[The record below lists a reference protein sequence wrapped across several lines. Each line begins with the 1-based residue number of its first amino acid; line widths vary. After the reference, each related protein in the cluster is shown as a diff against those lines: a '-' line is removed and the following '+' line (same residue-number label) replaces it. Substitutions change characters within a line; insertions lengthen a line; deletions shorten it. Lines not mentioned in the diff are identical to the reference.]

1 MHRLISFVLLAV
13 SLPTM
18 VLADSGSN
26 YEARLVGSVNAVVSG
41 NQASALSAIDSLKTD
56 FPLSRI
62 AHLLQANVLL
72 ALSGKA
78 RSVESAPEIAE
89 LREQLRLR
97 WQHAK
102 TLDAKKHFV
111 PAKLL
116 QISDTIPFVLY
127 ADLPSSRLHVFAQ
140 QNGGLVRL
148 SDYYITIGRAGFGK
162 EREGDLKTPVGVYH
176 VDGYIP
182 GTQLHARYGAGAL
195 TTDYPN
201 TLDRFLNRTGYGI
214 WLHGTEPGWINR
226 GPRASEGCITLS
238 NPDFEE
244 LVTQLGSHRDIPIV
258 IDDNPEWIE
267 AEKIQQARNDIL
279 TSIIKSADRSMES
292 LSGDHHEAWT
302 INDGVNGT
310 AVITDLVL
318 YPGKQERLLARWMTL
333 ENQAGA
339 TAFEQYW
346 HRAAAGEW
354 QMTLQISV
362 PVRSPERFA
371 EDVVT
376 PEGSAPEPSGE
387 LVPTIVSAVSLLRQ

>member
-1 MHRLISFVLLAV
+1 MIHLLISFALLAV
-13 SLPTM
+13 LVPTM
-18 VLADSGSN
+18 TLADSGNN
-26 YEARLVGSVNAVVSG
+26 YEARLVASVEAVVSG
-41 NQASALSAIDSLKTD
+41 NRARALSTIDSLKTD

-62 AHLLQANVLL
+62 AHLLRANVLL
-72 ALSGKA
+72 ALSGNP
-78 RSVESAPEIAE
+78 SVGESAPEIGE

-97 WQHAK
+97 WRHVK

-116 QISDTIPFVLY
+116 QISDAVPFILY
-127 ADLPSSRLHVFAQ
+127 ADLPSSRLYVFAQ

-238 NPDFEE
+238 NPDFEQ
-244 LVTQLGSHRDIPIV
+244 LLTQIGSHRGVPIV
-258 IDDNPEWIE
+258 IDDDPEWVE
-267 AEKIQQARNDIL
+267 AKQVQQARNDIL
-279 TSIIKSADRSMES
+279 TSIIKSIDHSMES
-292 LSGDHHEAWT
+292 LSGGHHEAWT
-302 INDGVNGT
+302 TSPAVNRT
-310 AVITDLVL
+310 TVITDLVL
-318 YPGKQERLLARWMTL
+318 YPGKQERLLARWVTL
-333 ENQAGA
+333 ESQA
-339 TAFEQYW
+339 TVRAFEQYW
-346 HRAAAGEW
+346 HRAAEGEW
-354 QMTLQISV
+354 RMTLQKSV
-362 PVRSPERFA
+362 PVRTPERFTT
-371 EDVVT
+371 DVVT
-376 PEGSAPEPSGE
+376 LASPF
-387 LVPTIVSAVSLLRQ
+387 RQ

>member
-1 MHRLISFVLLAV
+1 MHLLISFALLAV
-13 SLPTM
+13 LVPTM
-18 VLADSGSN
+18 TLADSGNN
-26 YEARLVGSVNAVVSG
+26 YEARLVESADAVVSG
-41 NQASALSAIDSLKTD
+41 NRAGALSTIDSLKTD

-72 ALSGKA
+72 ALSGNPG
-78 RSVESAPEIAE
+78 SVENTPEIAE

-97 WQHAK
+97 WQHVK

-116 QISDTIPFVLY
+116 QISDTVPFVLY

-140 QNGGLVRL
+140 QDGGLVRL

-258 IDDNPEWIE
+258 IDDDPEWVE
-267 AEKIQQARNDIL
+267 AQQVQQARNDIL
-279 TSIIKSADRSMES
+279 TSIIKSIDHTMAS
-292 LSGDHHEAWT
+292 LSGDHHASWT
-302 INDGVNGT
+302 TSHAANQT
-310 AVITDLVL
+310 TVITDLVL

-333 ENQAGA
+333 ESQARIR
-339 TAFEQYW
+339 AFEQYW
-346 HRAAAGEW
+346 HRAAEGEW
-354 QMTLQISV
+354 KMTLQKSV
-362 PVRSPERFA
+362 PVRAPERFTT
-371 EDVVT
+371 DVVT
-376 PEGSAPEPSGE
+376 LASP
-387 LVPTIVSAVSLLRQ
+387 LRQ

>member
-1 MHRLISFVLLAV
+1 MHVLISFALLAV
-13 SLPTM
+13 LVPTM
-18 VLADSGSN
+18 TLADSGNN
-26 YEARLVGSVNAVVSG
+26 YEARLVASVEAVVSG
-41 NQASALSAIDSLKTD
+41 NRASALDAIDSLKTD

-62 AHLLQANVLL
+62 ANLLRANVLL
-72 ALSGKA
+72 ALSGNQ
-78 RSVESAPEIAE
+78 SVAESAPEIGE

-97 WQHAK
+97 WRHVK

-116 QISDTIPFVLY
+116 QISEAVPFILY

-238 NPDFEE
+238 NPDFEQ
-244 LVTQLGSHRDIPIV
+244 LLTQIGSHRGIPIV
-258 IDDNPEWIE
+258 IDDDPEWVE
-267 AEKIQQARNDIL
+267 AKQVQQARNDIL
-279 TSIIKSADRSMES
+279 TSIIKSIDHSMES
-292 LSGDHHEAWT
+292 LSGGHHEAWT
-302 INDGVNGT
+302 TSPAINRT
-310 AVITDLVL
+310 TVITDLVL
-318 YPGKQERLLARWMTL
+318 YPGKQERLLARWVTL
-333 ENQAGA
+333 ENQATVRA
-339 TAFEQYW
+339 YEQYW
-346 HRAAAGEW
+346 HRAAEGEW
-354 QMTLQISV
+354 TMTLQKSV
-362 PVRSPERFA
+362 PVRTPERFTT
-371 EDVVT
+371 DVVT
-376 PEGSAPEPSGE
+376 LARP
-387 LVPTIVSAVSLLRQ
+387 LRQ

>member
-1 MHRLISFVLLAV
+1 M
-13 SLPTM
+13 T
-18 VLADSGSN
+18 LADSGNN
-26 YEARLVGSVNAVVSG
+26 YEARLVASVEAVVSG
-41 NQASALSAIDSLKTD
+41 NRASALDAIDSLKTD

-72 ALSGKA
+72 ALSGNP
-78 RSVESAPEIAE
+78 SVAESAPEIGE

-97 WQHAK
+97 WRHVK
-102 TLDAKKHFV
+102 TLDTKKHFV

-116 QISDTIPFVLY
+116 QISDAVPFILY

-238 NPDFEE
+238 NPDFEQ
-244 LVTQLGSHRDIPIV
+244 LLTQIGSHRGIPIV
-258 IDDNPEWIE
+258 IDGNPEWVE
-267 AEKIQQARNDIL
+267 ANQVEQARNDIL
-279 TSIIKSADRSMES
+279 TSIIKSIDRSMES
-292 LSGDHHEAWT
+292 LSGGHHEAWT
-302 INDGVNGT
+302 TSPAINRT
-310 AVITDLVL
+310 TVITDLVL
-318 YPGKQERLLARWMTL
+318 YPGKQERLLARWVTL
-333 ENQAGA
+333 ESQA
-339 TAFEQYW
+339 TVRAFEQYW
-346 HRAAAGEW
+346 HRAAEGEW
-354 QMTLQISV
+354 TMALRKSV
-362 PVRSPERFA
+362 PVRTREGFTT
-371 EDVVT
+371 DVVT
-376 PEGSAPEPSGE
+376 LASP
-387 LVPTIVSAVSLLRQ
+387 LR

>member
-1 MHRLISFVLLAV
+1 MIHLLISFALLAV
-13 SLPTM
+13 LVPTM
-18 VLADSGSN
+18 TLADSGNN
-26 YEARLVGSVNAVVSG
+26 YEARLVASVEAVVSG
-41 NQASALSAIDSLKTD
+41 NRASALDAIDSLKTD

-72 ALSGKA
+72 ALSGNP
-78 RSVESAPEIAE
+78 SVAESAPEIGE

-97 WQHAK
+97 WRHVK

-116 QISDTIPFVLY
+116 QISDAVPFILY

-238 NPDFEE
+238 NPDFEQ
-244 LVTQLGSHRDIPIV
+244 LLTQIGSHRGIPIV
-258 IDDNPEWIE
+258 IDDDPEWVE
-267 AEKIQQARNDIL
+267 AKQVQQARNDIL
-279 TSIIKSADRSMES
+279 TSVIKSIDHSMES
-292 LSGDHHEAWT
+292 LSGGHHETWT
-302 INDGVNGT
+302 TSPAVNRT
-310 AVITDLVL
+310 TVITDLVL
-318 YPGKQERLLARWMTL
+318 YPGKRERLLARWVTL
-333 ENQAGA
+333 ESQA
-339 TAFEQYW
+339 TIRAFEQYW
-346 HRAAAGEW
+346 HRAAEGEW
-354 QMTLQISV
+354 RMTLQKSV
-362 PVRSPERFA
+362 PVRTPERFTT
-371 EDVVT
+371 DVVT
-376 PEGSAPEPSGE
+376 LASP
-387 LVPTIVSAVSLLRQ
+387 LRQ

>member
-1 MHRLISFVLLAV
+1 MIHLLISFALLAV
-13 SLPTM
+13 LVPTM
-18 VLADSGSN
+18 TLADSGNN
-26 YEARLVGSVNAVVSG
+26 YEARLVASVEAVVSG
-41 NQASALSAIDSLKTD
+41 NRASALDAIDSLKTD

-72 ALSGKA
+72 ALSGNP
-78 RSVESAPEIAE
+78 SVGESAPEIGE

-97 WQHAK
+97 WRHVK

-116 QISDTIPFVLY
+116 QISDAVPFILY

-238 NPDFEE
+238 NPDFEQ
-244 LVTQLGSHRDIPIV
+244 LLTQIGSHRGIPIV
-258 IDDNPEWIE
+258 IDDDPEWVE
-267 AEKIQQARNDIL
+267 AKQVQQARNDIL
-279 TSIIKSADRSMES
+279 TSIIKSIDHSMES
-292 LSGDHHEAWT
+292 LSGGHHETWT
-302 INDGVNGT
+302 TSPAVNRT
-310 AVITDLVL
+310 TVITDLVL
-318 YPGKQERLLARWMTL
+318 YPGKQERLLARWVTL
-333 ENQAGA
+333 ESQA
-339 TAFEQYW
+339 TVRAFEQYW
-346 HRAAAGEW
+346 HRAAEGEW
-354 QMTLQISV
+354 RMTLQKSV
-362 PVRSPERFA
+362 PVRTLGRFTT
-371 EDVVT
+371 DVVT
-376 PEGSAPEPSGE
+376 LASP
-387 LVPTIVSAVSLLRQ
+387 LRQ

>member
-1 MHRLISFVLLAV
+1 M
-13 SLPTM
+13 
-18 VLADSGSN
+18 
-26 YEARLVGSVNAVVSG
+26 
-41 NQASALSAIDSLKTD
+41 
-56 FPLSRI
+56 
-62 AHLLQANVLL
+62 
-72 ALSGKA
+72 
-78 RSVESAPEIAE
+78 ESAPEIAE

-162 EREGDLKTPVGVYH
+162 EREGDLKNPWWGFTLS
-176 VDGYIP
+176 DGYIP

-333 ENQAGA
+333 ESQARIR
-339 TAFEQYW
+339 AFEQYW
-346 HRAAAGEW
+346 HRAAEGEW
-354 QMTLQISV
+354 KMTLQKSV
-362 PVRSPERFA
+362 PVRALQKDLPKMS
-371 EDVVT
+371 
-376 PEGSAPEPSGE
+376 
-387 LVPTIVSAVSLLRQ
+387 

>member
-1 MHRLISFVLLAV
+1 MHVLISFALLAV
-13 SLPTM
+13 LVPTM
-18 VLADSGSN
+18 TLADSGNN
-26 YEARLVGSVNAVVSG
+26 YEARLVASVEAVVSG
-41 NQASALSAIDSLKTD
+41 NRASALDAIDSLKTD

-62 AHLLQANVLL
+62 AHLLRANVLL
-72 ALSGKA
+72 ALSGNP
-78 RSVESAPEIAE
+78 SVAESAPEIGE

-97 WQHAK
+97 WRHVK

-116 QISDTIPFVLY
+116 QISDTVPFILY

-238 NPDFEE
+238 NPDFEQ
-244 LVTQLGSHRDIPIV
+244 LLTQIGSHRGVPIV
-258 IDDNPEWIE
+258 IDDDPEWVE
-267 AEKIQQARNDIL
+267 AKQVQQARNDIL
-279 TSIIKSADRSMES
+279 TSIIESIDHSMES
-292 LSGDHHEAWT
+292 LSGGHHEAWT
-302 INDGVNGT
+302 TSPAVNRT
-310 AVITDLVL
+310 TVITDLVL
-318 YPGKQERLLARWMTL
+318 YPGKQERLLARWVTL
-333 ENQAGA
+333 ESQA
-339 TAFEQYW
+339 TVRAFEQYW
-346 HRAAAGEW
+346 HRAAEGEW
-354 QMTLQISV
+354 RMTLQKSV
-362 PVRSPERFA
+362 PVRTPERFTT
-371 EDVVT
+371 DVVT
-376 PEGSAPEPSGE
+376 LARP
-387 LVPTIVSAVSLLRQ
+387 LRQ

>member
-1 MHRLISFVLLAV
+1 MHLLISFALLAV

-18 VLADSGSN
+18 VLADSGGN
-26 YEARLVGSVNAVVSG
+26 YEARLVESADAVVSG
-41 NQASALSAIDSLKTD
+41 NRASALSAIDSLKTD

-72 ALSGKA
+72 ALSGNPG
-78 RSVESAPEIAE
+78 SVESAPEIGE

-97 WQHAK
+97 WQHVK

-116 QISDTIPFVLY
+116 QISDTVPFVLY

-140 QNGGLVRL
+140 QDGGLVRL

-244 LVTQLGSHRDIPIV
+244 LVTQLGSHRDILIL
-258 IDDNPEWIE
+258 IDDDPEWVE
-267 AEKIQQARNDIL
+267 AQQVQQARNDIL
-279 TSIIKSADRSMES
+279 TSIIKSIDHTMAS
-292 LSGDHHEAWT
+292 LSGDHHASWT
-302 INDGVNGT
+302 TSHAANQT
-310 AVITDLVL
+310 TVITDLVL

-333 ENQAGA
+333 ESQARIR
-339 TAFEQYW
+339 AFEQYW
-346 HRAAAGEW
+346 HRAAEGEW
-354 QMTLQISV
+354 KMTLQKSV
-362 PVRSPERFA
+362 PVRTPERFTT
-371 EDVVT
+371 DVVT
-376 PEGSAPEPSGE
+376 LANP
-387 LVPTIVSAVSLLRQ
+387 LRQ

>member
-1 MHRLISFVLLAV
+1 MHVLISFALLAV
-13 SLPTM
+13 LVPTM
-18 VLADSGSN
+18 TLADSGNN
-26 YEARLVGSVNAVVSG
+26 YEARLVASVEAVVSG
-41 NQASALSAIDSLKTD
+41 NRASALDAIDSLKTD

-62 AHLLQANVLL
+62 AHLLRANVLL
-72 ALSGKA
+72 ALSGNP
-78 RSVESAPEIAE
+78 SVAESAPEIGE

-97 WQHAK
+97 WRHVK

-116 QISDTIPFVLY
+116 QISDTVPFILY

-238 NPDFEE
+238 NPDFEQ
-244 LVTQLGSHRDIPIV
+244 LLTQIGSHRGIPIV
-258 IDDNPEWIE
+258 IDDDPEWVE
-267 AEKIQQARNDIL
+267 AKQVQQARNDIL
-279 TSIIKSADRSMES
+279 TSIIKSIDHSMES
-292 LSGDHHEAWT
+292 LSGGHHEAWT
-302 INDGVNGT
+302 TSHAVNRT
-310 AVITDLVL
+310 TVITDLVL
-318 YPGKQERLLARWMTL
+318 YPGKQERLLARWVTL
-333 ENQAGA
+333 ESQA
-339 TAFEQYW
+339 TVRAFEQYW
-346 HRAAAGEW
+346 HRAAEGEW
-354 QMTLQISV
+354 RMTLQKSV
-362 PVRSPERFA
+362 PVRTPERFTT
-371 EDVVT
+371 DVVT
-376 PEGSAPEPSGE
+376 LASP
-387 LVPTIVSAVSLLRQ
+387 LRQ

>member
-1 MHRLISFVLLAV
+1 MHRLISFVLLAA

-26 YEARLVGSVNAVVSG
+26 YEARLVGSANAVVSG
-41 NQASALSAIDSLKTD
+41 NRANALSAIDSLRTD

-78 RSVESAPEIAE
+78 SSVESAPEIAE

-140 QNGGLVRL
+140 QNGRLVLL

-182 GTQLHARYGAGAL
+182 GTQLHARYGVGAL

-267 AEKIQQARNDIL
+267 AEKIQQARNGIL
-279 TSIIKSADRSMES
+279 TSIIKSAERSKES
-292 LSGDHHEAWT
+292 PSGDHHEAWT
-302 INDGVNGT
+302 INYGVNGT

-333 ENQAGA
+333 ESQAGVS
-339 TAFEQYW
+339 AFEQYW
-346 HRAAAGEW
+346 HRTGEGKW
-354 QMTLQISV
+354 QITLQRAV
-362 PVRSPERFA
+362 PVRSPERFTT
-371 EDVVT
+371 DVVT
-376 PEGSAPEPSGE
+376 PAGSAPEPSGE

>member
-78 RSVESAPEIAE
+78 SSVESAPEIAE

-258 IDDNPEWIE
+258 IDDDPEWVE
-267 AEKIQQARNDIL
+267 AQQVQQARNDIL
-279 TSIIKSADRSMES
+279 TSIIKSIDHTMAS
-292 LSGDHHEAWT
+292 LSGDHHASWT
-302 INDGVNGT
+302 TSHAANQT
-310 AVITDLVL
+310 TVITDLVL

-333 ENQAGA
+333 ESQARIR
-339 TAFEQYW
+339 AFEQYW
-346 HRAAAGEW
+346 HRAAEGEW
-354 QMTLQISV
+354 KMTLQKSV
-362 PVRSPERFA
+362 PVRTPERFTT
-371 EDVVT
+371 DVVT
-376 PEGSAPEPSGE
+376 LASP
-387 LVPTIVSAVSLLRQ
+387 LRQ

>member
-1 MHRLISFVLLAV
+1 MHLLISFALLAV

-18 VLADSGSN
+18 VLADSGGN
-26 YEARLVGSVNAVVSG
+26 YEARLVESADAVVSG
-41 NQASALSAIDSLKTD
+41 NRASALSAIDSLKTD

-72 ALSGKA
+72 ALSGNPG
-78 RSVESAPEIAE
+78 SVESAPEIGE

-97 WQHAK
+97 WQHVK

-116 QISDTIPFVLY
+116 QISDTVPFVLY

-140 QNGGLVRL
+140 QDGGLVRL

-258 IDDNPEWIE
+258 IDDDPEWVE
-267 AEKIQQARNDIL
+267 AQQVQQARNDIL
-279 TSIIKSADRSMES
+279 TSIIKSIDHTMAS
-292 LSGDHHEAWT
+292 LSGDHHASWT
-302 INDGVNGT
+302 TSHAANQT
-310 AVITDLVL
+310 TVITDLVL

-333 ENQAGA
+333 ESQARIR
-339 TAFEQYW
+339 AFEQYW
-346 HRAAAGEW
+346 HRAAEGEW
-354 QMTLQISV
+354 KMTLQKSV
-362 PVRSPERFA
+362 PVRTPERFTT
-371 EDVVT
+371 DVVT
-376 PEGSAPEPSGE
+376 LASP
-387 LVPTIVSAVSLLRQ
+387 LRQ

>member
-1 MHRLISFVLLAV
+1 MHLLISFALLAV

-18 VLADSGSN
+18 VLADSGGN
-26 YEARLVGSVNAVVSG
+26 YEARLVESADAVVSG
-41 NQASALSAIDSLKTD
+41 NRASALSAIDSLKTD

-72 ALSGKA
+72 ALSGNPG
-78 RSVESAPEIAE
+78 SVESAPEIGE

-97 WQHAK
+97 WQHVK

-116 QISDTIPFVLY
+116 QISDTVPFVLY

-140 QNGGLVRL
+140 QDGGLVRL

-258 IDDNPEWIE
+258 IDDDPEWVE
-267 AEKIQQARNDIL
+267 AQQVQQARNDIL
-279 TSIIKSADRSMES
+279 TSIIKSIDHTMAS
-292 LSGDHHEAWT
+292 LSGDHHASWT
-302 INDGVNGT
+302 TSHAANQT
-310 AVITDLVL
+310 TVITDLVL

-333 ENQAGA
+333 ESQARIR
-339 TAFEQYW
+339 AFEQYW
-346 HRAAAGEW
+346 HRAAEGEW
-354 QMTLQISV
+354 KMTLQKSV
-362 PVRSPERFA
+362 PVRAPERFTT
-371 EDVVT
+371 DVVT
-376 PEGSAPEPSGE
+376 LASP
-387 LVPTIVSAVSLLRQ
+387 LRQ

>member
-1 MHRLISFVLLAV
+1 M
-13 SLPTM
+13 T
-18 VLADSGSN
+18 LADSGNN
-26 YEARLVGSVNAVVSG
+26 YEARLVASVEAVVSG
-41 NQASALSAIDSLKTD
+41 NRASALDAIDSLKTD

-72 ALSGKA
+72 ALSGNP
-78 RSVESAPEIAE
+78 SVGESAPEIGE

-97 WQHAK
+97 WRHVK

-116 QISDTIPFVLY
+116 QISDTVPFILY

-238 NPDFEE
+238 NPDFEQ
-244 LVTQLGSHRDIPIV
+244 LLTQIGSHRGIPIV
-258 IDDNPEWIE
+258 IDDDPEWVE
-267 AEKIQQARNDIL
+267 AKQVQQARNDIL
-279 TSIIKSADRSMES
+279 TSIIESIDHSMES
-292 LSGDHHEAWT
+292 LSGGHHEAWT
-302 INDGVNGT
+302 TSPAVNRT
-310 AVITDLVL
+310 TVITDLVL
-318 YPGKQERLLARWMTL
+318 YPGKQERLLARWVTL
-333 ENQAGA
+333 ESQA
-339 TAFEQYW
+339 TVRAFEQYW
-346 HRAAAGEW
+346 HRAAEGEW
-354 QMTLQISV
+354 RMTLQKSL
-362 PVRSPERFA
+362 PVRTLGRFTT
-371 EDVVT
+371 DVVT
-376 PEGSAPEPSGE
+376 LASP
-387 LVPTIVSAVSLLRQ
+387 LRQ

>member
-1 MHRLISFVLLAV
+1 MHLLISFALLAV
-13 SLPTM
+13 LVPTM
-18 VLADSGSN
+18 TLADSGNN
-26 YEARLVGSVNAVVSG
+26 YEARLVESADAVVSG
-41 NQASALSAIDSLKTD
+41 NRAGALSTIDSLKTD

-72 ALSGKA
+72 ALSGNPG
-78 RSVESAPEIAE
+78 SVENTPEIAE

-97 WQHAK
+97 WQHVK

-116 QISDTIPFVLY
+116 QISDTVPFVLY

-140 QNGGLVRL
+140 QDGGLVRL

-258 IDDNPEWIE
+258 IDDDPEWVE
-267 AEKIQQARNDIL
+267 AQQVQQARNDIL
-279 TSIIKSADRSMES
+279 TSIIKSIDHTMAS
-292 LSGDHHEAWT
+292 LSGDHHASWT
-302 INDGVNGT
+302 TSHAANQT
-310 AVITDLVL
+310 TVITDLVL

-333 ENQAGA
+333 ESQARIR
-339 TAFEQYW
+339 AFEQYW
-346 HRAAAGEW
+346 HRAAEGEW
-354 QMTLQISV
+354 KMTLQKSV
-362 PVRSPERFA
+362 PVRSAERFTT
-371 EDVVT
+371 DVVT
-376 PEGSAPEPSGE
+376 LASP
-387 LVPTIVSAVSLLRQ
+387 LRQ

>member
-1 MHRLISFVLLAV
+1 MHLLIPFALLAV

-18 VLADSGSN
+18 VLADSGGN
-26 YEARLVGSVNAVVSG
+26 YEARLVESADAVVSG
-41 NQASALSAIDSLKTD
+41 NRASALSAIDSLKTD

-72 ALSGKA
+72 ALSGNPG
-78 RSVESAPEIAE
+78 SVESAPEIGE

-97 WQHAK
+97 WQHVK

-116 QISDTIPFVLY
+116 KISDTVPFVLY

-140 QNGGLVRL
+140 QDGGLVRL

-182 GTQLHARYGAGAL
+182 GTQLHARYGVGAL

-258 IDDNPEWIE
+258 IDDDPEWVE
-267 AEKIQQARNDIL
+267 AQQVQQARNDIL
-279 TSIIKSADRSMES
+279 TSIIKSIDHTMASV
-292 LSGDHHEAWT
+292 SGDHHASWT
-302 INDGVNGT
+302 TSHAANQT
-310 AVITDLVL
+310 TVITDLVL

-333 ENQAGA
+333 ESQARIR
-339 TAFEQYW
+339 AFEQYW
-346 HRAAAGEW
+346 HRAAEGEW
-354 QMTLQISV
+354 KMTLQKSV
-362 PVRSPERFA
+362 PVRTPERFTT
-371 EDVVT
+371 DVVT
-376 PEGSAPEPSGE
+376 LASP
-387 LVPTIVSAVSLLRQ
+387 LRQ

>member
-1 MHRLISFVLLAV
+1 MHLLISFALLAGLV
-13 SLPTM
+13 PAMT
-18 VLADSGSN
+18 LADSNSN
-26 YEARLVGSVNAVVSG
+26 YEARLVESADAVVSG
-41 NQASALSAIDSLKTD
+41 NRARALSTIDSLKTD

-72 ALSGKA
+72 ALSGNPG
-78 RSVESAPEIAE
+78 SVESAPEIAE

-97 WQHAK
+97 WQHVK

-116 QISDTIPFVLY
+116 QISDTVPFVLY

-140 QNGGLVRL
+140 QDGGLVRL

-182 GTQLHARYGAGAL
+182 GTQLHTRYGAGAL

-258 IDDNPEWIE
+258 IDDDPEWVE
-267 AEKIQQARNDIL
+267 AQQLQQARNDIL
-279 TSIIKSADRSMES
+279 TSIIKSIDHTMASV
-292 LSGDHHEAWT
+292 SGDHHASWT
-302 INDGVNGT
+302 TSHAANQT
-310 AVITDLVL
+310 TVITDLVL

-333 ENQAGA
+333 ESQARIR
-339 TAFEQYW
+339 AFEQYW
-346 HRAAAGEW
+346 HRAAEGEW
-354 QMTLQISV
+354 KMTLQKSV
-362 PVRSPERFA
+362 PVRAPERFTT
-371 EDVVT
+371 DVVT
-376 PEGSAPEPSGE
+376 LASP
-387 LVPTIVSAVSLLRQ
+387 LRQ

>member
-1 MHRLISFVLLAV
+1 MHLLISFALLAV

-18 VLADSGSN
+18 VLADSGGN
-26 YEARLVGSVNAVVSG
+26 YEARLVESADAVVSG
-41 NQASALSAIDSLKTD
+41 NRASALSAIDSLKTD

-72 ALSGKA
+72 ALSGNPG
-78 RSVESAPEIAE
+78 SVESTPEIGE

-97 WQHAK
+97 WQHVK

-116 QISDTIPFVLY
+116 QISDTVPFVLY

-140 QNGGLVRL
+140 QDGGLVRL

-244 LVTQLGSHRDIPIV
+244 LVTQLGSHRDIPIL
-258 IDDNPEWIE
+258 IDDDPEWVE
-267 AEKIQQARNDIL
+267 AQQVQQARNDIL
-279 TSIIKSADRSMES
+279 TSIIKSIDHTMAS
-292 LSGDHHEAWT
+292 LSGDHHASWT
-302 INDGVNGT
+302 TSHAANQT
-310 AVITDLVL
+310 TVITDLVL

-333 ENQAGA
+333 ESQARIR
-339 TAFEQYW
+339 AFEQYW
-346 HRAAAGEW
+346 HRAAEGEW
-354 QMTLQISV
+354 KMTLQKSV
-362 PVRSPERFA
+362 PVRAPERFTT
-371 EDVVT
+371 DVVT
-376 PEGSAPEPSGE
+376 LASP
-387 LVPTIVSAVSLLRQ
+387 LRQ

>member
-1 MHRLISFVLLAV
+1 MHLLISFALLAV
-13 SLPTM
+13 LVPTM
-18 VLADSGSN
+18 TLADSGNN
-26 YEARLVGSVNAVVSG
+26 YEARLVESADAVVSG
-41 NQASALSAIDSLKTD
+41 NRAGALSTIDSLKTD

-72 ALSGKA
+72 ALSGNPG
-78 RSVESAPEIAE
+78 SVENTPEIAE

-97 WQHAK
+97 WQHVK

-116 QISDTIPFVLY
+116 QISDTVPFVLY

-140 QNGGLVRL
+140 QDGGLVRL

-258 IDDNPEWIE
+258 IDDDPEWVE
-267 AEKIQQARNDIL
+267 AQQVQQARNDIL
-279 TSIIKSADRSMES
+279 TSIIKSIDHTMAS
-292 LSGDHHEAWT
+292 LSGDHHTSWT
-302 INDGVNGT
+302 TSHAANQT
-310 AVITDLVL
+310 TVITDLVL

-333 ENQAGA
+333 ESQARIR
-339 TAFEQYW
+339 AFEQYW
-346 HRAAAGEW
+346 HRAAEGEW
-354 QMTLQISV
+354 KMTLQKSV
-362 PVRSPERFA
+362 PVRAPERFTT
-371 EDVVT
+371 DVVT
-376 PEGSAPEPSGE
+376 LASP
-387 LVPTIVSAVSLLRQ
+387 LRQ